1 MHGFSEAE
9 HVVDIFGLCAA
20 CAQARA
26 SERERVDHACC
37 CASARRQARSARGRA
52 RRGPDRRSR
61 SASSS
66 SPALFLIDALAP
78 TLFPASLPTRAQDG
92 LTLAISVLI
101 ESLPFV
107 ALGVV
112 LSIVVQVWVPPGAI
126 ERWMPRRAWAR
137 RAVLSLLGMV
147 VPVCECG
154 NVPFARGLMMR
165 GFTVP
170 ETLTFLIAAPIVNPI
185 VIITTHQAFGFS
197 DGILIARLIGGFAIA
212 NLIGWLYSRHPD
224 PDGLLTERFRDT
236 CDLVVHEPG
245 GRGRRSLAQFVIE
258 LRAVMPALVIGSA
271 LAGAV
276 QVLIPREALLA
287 IGSNPALSIVAMIAL
302 AMVVSICSNVDAFFA
317 LSFASTFTPGSI
329 VAFLL
334 VGPLVDV
341 KMLAL
346 MRTTFTTR
354 TLAGLVVVVI
364 LSAFAI
370 GTVVNLLA
378 YAVGS
383 PRAVAHEVDPHPMAR
398 CGARRG
404 ARRRDARARP
414 HRATRSLH
422 QPGIVVVRGRHV
434 DRRAGRGGA
443 ELHAAARRRGRPRP

>member
-1 MHGFSEAE
+1 MSRTDDRP
-9 HVVDIFGLCAA
+9 VAA
-20 CAQARA
+20 PP
-26 SERERVDHACC
+26 
-37 CASARRQARSARGRA
+37 RSG
-52 RRGPDRRSR
+52 SFLV
-61 SASSS
+61 
-66 SPALFLIDALAP
+66 ALVIGAAAIGVLFAIDAFAP
-78 TLFPASLPTRAQDG
+78 SLFPASLPTRAQDG
-92 LTLAISVLI
+92 LTLAVSVLI

-107 ALGVV
+107 VLGVV
-112 LSIVVQVWVPPGAI
+112 LSIVVQVWVPPGVI

-154 NVPFARGLMMR
+154 NVPFARGLLMR
-165 GFTVP
+165 GFTVS

-185 VIITTHQAFGFS
+185 VIITTHQAFGFD
-197 DGILIARLIGGFAIA
+197 DGILIARLLGGYAIA

-224 PDGLLTERFRDT
+224 PDGLLTDRFRDT
-236 CDLVVHEPG
+236 CALVIDEPG

-334 VGPLVDV
+334 VGPLVDI

-354 TLAGLVVVVI
+354 TLAGIVIVVI

-370 GTVVNLLA
+370 GTAVNLLA
-378 YAVGS
+378 
-383 PRAVAHEVDPHPMAR
+383 
-398 CGARRG
+398 
-404 ARRRDARARP
+404 
-414 HRATRSLH
+414 
-422 QPGIVVVRGRHV
+422 
-434 DRRAGRGGA
+434 
-443 ELHAAARRRGRPRP
+443 

>member
-1 MHGFSEAE
+1 M
-9 HVVDIFGLCAA
+9 
-20 CAQARA
+20 
-26 SERERVDHACC
+26 
-37 CASARRQARSARGRA
+37 
-52 RRGPDRRSR
+52 
-61 SASSS
+61 SASSRS
-66 SPALFLIDALAP
+66 RVAAPPGAAARAGGGGAWAAIGIGVLVIAALFLIDAFAP
-78 TLFPASLPTRAQDG
+78 ALFPASLPTRAQDG

-112 LSIVVQVWVPPGAI
+112 LSIIVQVWVPPGVI

-137 RAVLSLLGMV
+137 RMVLSLLGML

-154 NVPFARGLMMR
+154 NVPFARGLLMR

-185 VIITTHQAFGFS
+185 VIITTHQAFGFD
-197 DGILIARLIGGFAIA
+197 DGILIARLLGGYAIA

-224 PDGLLTERFRDT
+224 PDGLLTDRFRET
-236 CDLVVHEPG
+236 CALVVDEPG

-276 QVLIPREALLA
+276 QVLIPRDALLA
-287 IGSNPALSIVAMIAL
+287 IGSNPALSIVAMMAL

-334 VGPLVDV
+334 VGPLVDI

-354 TLAGLVVVVI
+354 TLAGIVIVVV
-364 LSAFAI
+364 LAAFAI
-370 GTVVNLLA
+370 GSVVNLLA
-378 YAVGS
+378 
-383 PRAVAHEVDPHPMAR
+383 
-398 CGARRG
+398 
-404 ARRRDARARP
+404 
-414 HRATRSLH
+414 
-422 QPGIVVVRGRHV
+422 
-434 DRRAGRGGA
+434 
-443 ELHAAARRRGRPRP
+443 